1 MSGRTLTAARWIGAG
16 LVAAAG
22 ASHLYLYFNYFHR
35 ISIIG
40 PLFLLNAATA
50 GVVAVAIVALQR
62 SVTLVAGLL
71 YAAGT
76 LAAFF
81 VSVEV
86 GLFGFHE
93 RLRGPWQERA
103 GAVEA
108 LALLLFAVLIVTTAR
123 RDVTSLRAW
132 RRRQVAAGG
141 RG

>member
-50 GVVAVAIVALQR
+50 GAVAIVAWQR